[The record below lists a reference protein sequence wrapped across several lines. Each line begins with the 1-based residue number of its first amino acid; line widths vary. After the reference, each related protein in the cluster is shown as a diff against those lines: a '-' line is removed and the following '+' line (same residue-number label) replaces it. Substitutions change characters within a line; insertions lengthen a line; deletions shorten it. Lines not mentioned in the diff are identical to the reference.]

1 MAQALYLVVYGA
13 VLFDI
18 GVRRGDVCL
27 GLVVVVVRDEILHGV
42 LREELAELRAEL
54 GGQGLVVREHQR
66 RALDALYDLGH
77 RIGLAGTRD
86 AEQGLLS
93 YPALQ
98 ARCQRVYGLRLV
110 PRRNIAADYVKIRH
124 DFSFNIH

>member
-77 RIGLAGTRD
+77 RIGLA
-86 AEQGLLS
+86 
-93 YPALQ
+93 
-98 ARCQRVYGLRLV
+98 
-110 PRRNIAADYVKIRH
+110 
-124 DFSFNIH
+124 